1 MPIRIIILSFVLSIT
16 IPYKCNSPNKT
27 QFPVFGID
35 ISHHQG
41 RVNWDK
47 VKAADVN
54 FIFMKS
60 SEGGESKDSMFRFNW
75 AMAKTLK
82 IKRGAYHYFTFC
94 RSGSDQA
101 RNFIEAV
108 TLHPGDMPPVID
120 LEYGGNCKRNVFNR
134 EKLLQEIDVFLKIV
148 GEKYC
153 TNALI
158 YTTNE
163 FYKDYISG
171 KFPDNPVW
179 IREVLVQPH
188 LPDNKDWT
196 FWQYRIDTLSGIKGE
211 VDMNVFNGSHEE
223 FEDFLLDTC
232 YRPVSMHIQ
241 N

>member
-1 MPIRIIILSFVLSIT
+1 MRLLILSFIFVIT
-16 IPYKCNSPNKT
+16 FPYKCNKPNKT

-41 RVNWDK
+41 RVNWDRLK
-47 VKAADVN
+47 SSEVD

-75 AMAKTLK
+75 AMARTLQ
-82 IKRGAYHYFTFC
+82 IKSGAYHYFTFC

-101 RNFIEAV
+101 RNFLEAV
-108 TLHPGDMPPVID
+108 SLVPGDLPPVID
-120 LEYGGNCKRNVFNR
+120 LEFGGNCKRNVFNR
-134 EKLLQEIDVFLKIV
+134 ERLISEIEVFLKLV
-148 GEKYC
+148 EEKYC
-153 TNALI
+153 SPVLI

-171 KFPDNPVW
+171 KFPNNPVW

-196 FWQYRIDTLSGIKGE
+196 FWQYRVDTLSGVKGE
-211 VDMNVFNGSHEE
+211 VDMNVFNGSREE
-223 FEDFLLDTC
+223 FNDFLLDSC
-232 YRPVSMHIQ
+232 YHPVSVH
-241 N
+241 